1 MRRPIVTVTVR
12 PVPEF
17 ATLIPWLLEGK
28 GDVIASALCCCVAS
42 VLELST

>member
-1 MRRPIVTVTVR
+1 MRRPIVTVVR

-17 ATLIPWLLEGK
+17 AALIPWLLEGK
-28 GDVIASALCCCVAS
+28 SDVIASAFSCCVAS